1 MKKLIEELKNVRN
14 LWCLIIAM
22 IITLFAGEVI
32 KMGVPGF
39 LSILMA
45 IVVFGW
51 LRRGNKY
58 DFWAVGATLLGG
70 FLIQLIVM
78 L

>member
-1 MKKLIEELKNVRN
+1 MKKLIEELKNFRN

-22 IITLFAGEVI
+22 IITLFAGEVLKI
-32 KMGVPGF
+32 VVPGF
-39 LSILMA
+39 LSLLVA

-70 FLIQLIVM
+70 LLVQLM
-78 L
+78 LL

>member
-1 MKKLIEELKNVRN
+1 MKKLIEELKNFRN

-22 IITLFAGEVI
+22 IITLFAGEVLKI
-32 KMGVPGF
+32 AVPGF
-39 LSILMA
+39 LSLLIA

-70 FLIQLIVM
+70 LMVQLM
-78 L
+78 LF

>member
-1 MKKLIEELKNVRN
+1 MKKLIDELKNFRN

-22 IITLFAGEVI
+22 IITLFAGEVLKI
-32 KMGVPGF
+32 VVPGF

-70 FLIQLIVM
+70 LMVQLM
-78 L
+78 LL

>member
-39 LSILMA
+39 LSIIMS

-70 FLIQLIVM
+70 LMVQLM
-78 L
+78 LL